1 MTEPVWLPKSLVL
14 RVHDRQIEEHGG
26 LRGLRDEGLLDS
38 ALLRPVN
45 AFAYEGADLH
55 RLAALYASGIIRN
68 HPFLD
73 GNKRTGFIAA
83 LTFLLANGFALAAP
97 MDERL
102 AKTLLLAGGEL
113 SEDAYADWLR
123 ENCRPA

>member
-1 MTEPVWLPKSLVL
+1 MNEPRWLPKALIL
-14 RVHDRQIEEHGG
+14 RAHDQQIDEHGG

-45 AFAYEGADLH
+45 AFAYENADLH
-55 RLAALYASGIIRN
+55 MMAALYAAGVIKN

-83 LTFLLANGFALAAP
+83 LTFLLANGYRATAP
-97 MDERL
+97 MEERL
-102 AKTLLLAGGEL
+102 AKTLLLAAGEL
-113 SEDAYADWLR
+113 SEDQFADWLR
-123 ENCRPA
+123 EMTEAF